1 MSPSR
6 SAVTLA
12 LAVML
17 ATACGARANG
27 GEDWRLEYRSR
38 GFTLSSEIDRTVDVA
53 SDGRALRRDAS
64 WRFGATKELHCVRK
78 WPVRAQ
84 LTAGELA
91 AVNRLIRRF
100 RAGDVPSP
108 RRMTSDVPTES
119 ITVYDRANPR
129 HALGRSEFDWDSASY
144 DPDLAPV
151 SRILERYHC

>member
-1 MSPSR
+1 MSLSR

-12 LAVML
+12 LAGVL
-17 ATACGARANG
+17 ATACSARATG
-27 GEDWRLEYRSR
+27 GEDWRLEYRSA

-53 SDGRALRRDAS
+53 SDGRALWRDAS

-78 WPVRAQ
+78 WPVRAH

-91 AVNRLIRRF
+91 AVNRLVRRF
-100 RAGDVPSP
+100 RAGEVPSP
-108 RRMTSDVPTES
+108 RPRTPDVPSES

-129 HALGRSEFDWDSASY
+129 HALGRSEFDFYSASY

-151 SRILERYHC
+151 SRILERYRC